1 MGIYLIRAEAV
12 SEFGVVKMANKRN
25 FISVEEFEQELKD
38 YKQLV
43 FKGQMMDFVV
53 AFILG
58 AALNNVAKSI
68 SENLI
73 MPVVSFALN
82 STGQNWEQMSWQPM
96 MGLRLEI
103 GKFLATCIS
112 FTLIA
117 LILFVIW
124 VGIRHF
130 SDPRRVPIKM
140 RLRKLWRKI
149 FPWKLV
155 RKEDETQPESEKGD
169 VTLNITSPP
178 NKPS

>member
-140 RLRKLWRKI
+140 RLRKIVEKDIPVEIGAKRGRNAARIRKG
-149 FPWKLV
+149 
-155 RKEDETQPESEKGD
+155 RCDA
-169 VTLNITSPP
+169 
-178 NKPS
+178 